1 MKKFSFK
8 AIIAGLT
15 AAAALLSSCSVTQAD
30 SSSKSSGGS
39 DTKATS
45 TDYKYGKIDIP
56 GRDGALC
63 GAPIY
68 IAYENGYFAEEGF
81 DVNLISADFE
91 TRKIGLNNGTIP
103 IVNGDF
109 QFFPSIEN
117 GIDVKVVDG
126 LHEGCIKFAV
136 RPDSDI
142 ETVEDLKGKKI
153 GVDEIGGTPH
163 QVASLWLENA
173 GISADPSDGEVTFLP
188 YSDGNLE
195 FEALASGE
203 IDVAALWD
211 PLGSIHEKAGDV
223 KIIFDLGTD
232 PYFSGYFCCFLYAST
247 KVINEKPDEV
257 AALLRAYRKAQ
268 EFIYENPEET
278 VDIIINGNYASIED
292 KELAVEL
299 IKSYGYPSASEHDD
313 SWDQKVKDNVVY
325 FVNGLSQI
333 GYLESDPAEF
343 ADKIYYKV
351 DVNLGADETAV
362 NAPADTGEAEGKDVA
377 IDENSE
383 AAPGRL
389 AVEPDG
395 MNTCCKEKEKA

>member
-1 MKKFSFK
+1 MKNIYLLKK
-8 AIIAGLT
+8 IVATGL
-15 AAAALLSSCSVTQAD
+15 ALSLLTGCSVTSNESVIEDEKVATSD
-30 SSSKSSGGS
+30 SSTAGVA
-39 DTKATS
+39 DAAS
-45 TDYKYGKIDIP
+45 TGDYKYGKIDIP
-56 GRDGALC
+56 GKDGALC

-81 DVNLISADFE
+81 DVTLISADFE
-91 TRKIGLNNGTIP
+91 TRKIGLNNGSIP

-173 GISADPSDGEVTFLP
+173 GISADPANGEVTFLP

-195 FEALASGE
+195 FEALSSGE

-232 PYFSGYFCCFLYAST
+232 EYFKDRFCCFLYAST
-247 KVINEKPDEV
+247 KVLEENPEEV

-268 EFIYENPEET
+268 EWIYENPEEA
-278 VDIIINGNYASIED
+278 VNIIVEKNYAAIED
-292 KELAVEL
+292 KDLAVEL
-299 IKSYGYPSASEHDD
+299 IKSYGYPSATEHADN
-313 SWDQKVKDNVVY
+313 WDANVEDNVRY
-325 FVNGLSQI
+325 FAGGLYDI
-333 GYLESDPAEF
+333 GYLKTAPDEF
-343 ADKIYYKV
+343 TETVYQKV
-351 DVNLGADETAV
+351 EVN
-362 NAPADTGEAEGKDVA
+362 N
-377 IDENSE
+377 
-383 AAPGRL
+383 
-389 AVEPDG
+389 
-395 MNTCCKEKEKA
+395 

>member
-1 MKKFSFK
+1 MKNKKLIS
-8 AIIAGLT
+8 L
-15 AAAALLSSCSVTQAD
+15 AAAIVLSVTSMTACSISE
-30 SSSKSSGGS
+30 SSSTNEAKTSNNAAKSGS
-39 DTKATS
+39 
-45 TDYKYGKIDIP
+45 YKYGKIDIP
-56 GRDGALC
+56 GLDGALC

-91 TRKIGLNNGTIP
+91 TRKIGLNNGSIP

-117 GIDVKVVDG
+117 GINVKVVDG

-142 ETVEDLKGKKI
+142 NSVEDLKGKKI

-173 GISADPSDGEVTFLP
+173 GISADPSKGEVTFLP

-223 KIIFDLGTD
+223 RILFDLGTD
-232 PYFSGYFCCFLYAST
+232 PYFADHFCCFLYASS
-247 KVINEKPDEV
+247 KVLEEDPEKV

-268 EFIYENPEET
+268 EWLYENPEEA
-278 VDIIINGNYASIED
+278 VDIIVNKNYASIED
-292 KELAVEL
+292 KELAADL
-299 IKSYGYPSASEHDD
+299 IKSYGFPSAAEHYDN
-313 SWDQKVKDNVVY
+313 WDAHVESDVKY
-325 FVNGLSQI
+325 FVDGLSQI
-333 GYLESDPAEF
+333 GYLQSDPDQF
-343 ADKIYYKV
+343 AKDIYQKV
-351 DVNLGADETAV
+351 DL
-362 NAPADTGEAEGKDVA
+362 
-377 IDENSE
+377 
-383 AAPGRL
+383 
-389 AVEPDG
+389 
-395 MNTCCKEKEKA
+395 

>member
-1 MKKFSFK
+1 MDIRKTLSPLLAVLVF
-8 AIIAGLT
+8 
-15 AAAALLSSCSVTQAD
+15 AACSVSKNEPAPADTGAAQTQAAQ
-30 SSSKSSGGS
+30 SSEL
-39 DTKATS
+39 
-45 TDYKYGKIDIP
+45 KYGKIDIP
-56 GRDGALC
+56 GKDGALC

-91 TRKIGLNNGTIP
+91 TRKIGLNNGSIP

-142 ETVEDLKGKKI
+142 SSAADLKGKKI

-163 QVASLWLENA
+163 QVASLWLENI
-173 GISADPSDGEVTFLP
+173 GISADPSKGEVTFLP

-195 FEALASGE
+195 FEALANGE

-232 PYFSGYFCCFLYAST
+232 EYFADHFCSFLYASN
-247 KVINEKPDEV
+247 KVLTEDPGKV

-268 EFIYENPEET
+268 EWIYENPEQA
-278 VDIIINGNYASIED
+278 VDIIVNKNYASIED
-292 KELAVEL
+292 KDLAVQL
-299 IKSYGYPSASEHDD
+299 VKSYGYPSAAEHDENWD
-313 SWDQKVKDNVVY
+313 SHVEQDVKY
-325 FVNGLSQI
+325 FVDGLAKI
-333 GYLESDPAEF
+333 GYLKSDPAQF
-343 ADKIYYKV
+343 AEDIYQKV
-351 DVNLGADETAV
+351 DV
-362 NAPADTGEAEGKDVA
+362 K
-377 IDENSE
+377 
-383 AAPGRL
+383 
-389 AVEPDG
+389 
-395 MNTCCKEKEKA
+395 

>member
-1 MKKFSFK
+1 MKKTSV
-8 AIIAGLT
+8 T
-15 AAAALLSSCSVTQAD
+15 ALLASAVILLSSCSVSEAG
-30 SSSKSSGGS
+30 SSGEKGS
-39 DTKATS
+39 VDNSNAAAS

-56 GRDGALC
+56 GKDGALC

-91 TRKIGLNNGTIP
+91 TRKIGLNNGSIP

-117 GIDVKVVDG
+117 GINVKVVDG

-136 RPDSDI
+136 KPDSDI
-142 ETVEDLKGKKI
+142 KTVSDLKGKKI

-173 GISADPSDGEVTFLP
+173 GISADPADGEVTFLP

-195 FEALASGE
+195 FEALANGE

-223 KIIFDLGTD
+223 KIVFDLGTD
-232 PYFSGYFCCFLYAST
+232 EYFADHFCCFLYASN
-247 KVINEKPDEV
+247 KVLEENPDEV

-268 EFIYENPEET
+268 EWIYQNPEES
-278 VDIIINGNYASIED
+278 VDIIINKNYASIED
-292 KELAVEL
+292 KELAVDL
-299 IKSYGYPSASEHDD
+299 VKSYGYPSAEEHDEN
-313 SWDQKVKDNVVY
+313 WDAHVESDVKY
-325 FVNGLSQI
+325 FVDGLAQI
-333 GYLESDPAEF
+333 GYLESDPGQF
-343 ADKIYYKV
+343 AKDIYQKV
-351 DVNLGADETAV
+351 DVN
-362 NAPADTGEAEGKDVA
+362 
-377 IDENSE
+377 
-383 AAPGRL
+383 
-389 AVEPDG
+389 
-395 MNTCCKEKEKA
+395 

>member
-1 MKKFSFK
+1 MKRKILLSLT
-8 AIIAGLT
+8 IAVVLGANLLT
-15 AAAALLSSCSVTQAD
+15 ACSVSESGSSD
-30 SSSKSSGGS
+30 STVSSGNA
-39 DTKATS
+39 K

-56 GRDGALC
+56 GKDGALC

-68 IAYENGYFAEEGF
+68 IAYENGYFADEGF

-91 TRKIGLNNGTIP
+91 TRKIGLNNGSIP

-142 ETVEDLKGKKI
+142 STVDDLKGKKI

-173 GISADPSDGEVTFLP
+173 GISADPSAGEVTFLP

-195 FEALASGE
+195 FEALANGE

-223 KIIFDLGTD
+223 KIIFDLGKD
-232 PYFSGYFCCFLYAST
+232 PYFADHFCCFLYAST
-247 KVINEKPDEV
+247 KVLNDDPEEV
-257 AALLRAYRKAQ
+257 AALLRAYRRAQ
-268 EFIYENPEET
+268 EWIYENPEKA
-278 VDIIINGNYASIED
+278 VDLIIDGNYASIED
-292 KELAVEL
+292 KELAAEL
-299 IKSYGYPSASEHDD
+299 IKSYGFPSAAEHDE
-313 SWDQKVKDNVVY
+313 SWDGHVEADVKY
-325 FVNGLSQI
+325 FVDGLAKI
-333 GYLESDPAEF
+333 GYLKSDPEQF
-343 ADKIYYKV
+343 AKDIYQKV
-351 DVNLGADETAV
+351 EV
-362 NAPADTGEAEGKDVA
+362 K
-377 IDENSE
+377 
-383 AAPGRL
+383 
-389 AVEPDG
+389 
-395 MNTCCKEKEKA
+395 K

>member
-1 MKKFSFK
+1 MKHTTVLRSVS
-8 AIIAGLT
+8 LLLSL
-15 AAAALLSSCSVTQAD
+15 ALLTSCSV
-30 SSSKSSGGS
+30 SSKDESTAATAASG
-39 DTKATS
+39 TS
-45 TDYKYGKIDIP
+45 AEVTDYKYGKIDIP
-56 GRDGALC
+56 GKDGALC

-81 DVNLISADFE
+81 DVTLISADFE

-117 GIDVKVVDG
+117 GINVKVVDG

-142 ETVEDLKGKKI
+142 SSVEDLKGKKI

-195 FEALASGE
+195 FEALANGE

-223 KIIFDLGTD
+223 KVIFDLGTD
-232 PYFSGYFCCFLYAST
+232 AYFKDRFCCFLYASN
-247 KVINEKPDEV
+247 KVLEENPDEV

-268 EFIYENPEET
+268 EWISENPEEA
-278 VDIIINGNYASIED
+278 VDIIINKNYASIED
-292 KELAVEL
+292 KELAVDL
-299 IKSYGYPSASEHDD
+299 VKSYGYPSASEHGDGWDSRVQDD
-313 SWDQKVKDNVVY
+313 VKY
-325 FVNGLSQI
+325 FVDGLSQI
-333 GYLESDPAEF
+333 GYLESDPDQF
-343 ADKIYYKV
+343 AKDIYAKV
-351 DVNLGADETAV
+351 DVN
-362 NAPADTGEAEGKDVA
+362 
-377 IDENSE
+377 
-383 AAPGRL
+383 
-389 AVEPDG
+389 
-395 MNTCCKEKEKA
+395 

>member
-1 MKKFSFK
+1 MKKMRSI
-8 AIIAGLT
+8 AIPLL
-15 AAAALLSSCSVTQAD
+15 AALVLASCSVSKEPSPASNTEGTAETSAAA
-30 SSSKSSGGS
+30 SSEKSSE
-39 DTKATS
+39 
-45 TDYKYGKIDIP
+45 YKYGKIDIP
-56 GRDGALC
+56 GKDGALC

-68 IAYENGYFAEEGF
+68 IAFENGYFAEEGF
-81 DVNLISADFE
+81 DVELISADFE

-142 ETVEDLKGKKI
+142 SSVEDLKGKKI

-173 GISADPSDGEVTFLP
+173 GISADPSKGEVTFLP

-223 KIIFDLGTD
+223 KIIFDLGKD
-232 PYFSGYFCCFLYAST
+232 EYFADHFCCFLYAST
-247 KVINEKPDEV
+247 KVLNEDPEEV

-268 EFIYENPEET
+268 EWIYENPEEA
-278 VDIIINGNYASIED
+278 VELIVNKNYASIED

-299 IKSYGYPSASEHDD
+299 VKSYGYPSAAEHAENWDD
-313 SWDQKVKDNVVY
+313 HVRQDVKY
-325 FVNGLSQI
+325 FVDGLSQI
-333 GYLESDPAEF
+333 GYLKSDPAQF
-343 ADKIYYKV
+343 AEDIYQKV
-351 DVNLGADETAV
+351 EV
-362 NAPADTGEAEGKDVA
+362 
-377 IDENSE
+377 S
-383 AAPGRL
+383 
-389 AVEPDG
+389 
-395 MNTCCKEKEKA
+395 

>member
-1 MKKFSFK
+1 MKNKKLISLALALALGVTSMTACSVSESSSSASSK
-8 AIIAGLT
+8 TST
-15 AAAALLSSCSVTQAD
+15 AAKNGD
-30 SSSKSSGGS
+30 F
-39 DTKATS
+39 
-45 TDYKYGKIDIP
+45 KYGEIDIP
-56 GRDGALC
+56 GKDGALC

-91 TRKIGLNNGTIP
+91 SRKIGLNNGTIP

-117 GIDVKVVDG
+117 GINVKVVDG

-136 RPDSDI
+136 KPDSDI
-142 ETVEDLKGKKI
+142 SSVEDLKGKKI

-195 FEALASGE
+195 FEALANGE

-232 PYFSGYFCCFLYAST
+232 PYFAGHFCCFLYASN
-247 KVINEKPDEV
+247 KVLEENPEEV

-268 EFIYENPEET
+268 EWIYENPEEA
-278 VDIIINGNYASIED
+278 VDIIINKNYASIED
-292 KELAVEL
+292 QELAVEL
-299 IKSYGYPSASEHDD
+299 VKSYGYPSAAEHSEE
-313 SWDQKVKDNVVY
+313 WDKRVEGDVTY
-325 FVNGLSQI
+325 FVDGLSKI
-333 GYLESDPAEF
+333 GYLESDPAQF
-343 ADKIYYKV
+343 AKDIYQKV
-351 DVNLGADETAV
+351 DV
-362 NAPADTGEAEGKDVA
+362 
-377 IDENSE
+377 
-383 AAPGRL
+383 
-389 AVEPDG
+389 
-395 MNTCCKEKEKA
+395 

>member
-1 MKKFSFK
+1 MKKTKWLSTILSVAVFGTLLTGCGPTQTPAPNNSG
-8 AIIAGLT
+8 AAGTAEAT
-15 AAAALLSSCSVTQAD
+15 AAA
-30 SSSKSSGGS
+30 GE
-39 DTKATS
+39 
-45 TDYKYGKIDIP
+45 YRFGKIDIP
-56 GRDGALC
+56 GKDGALC

-68 IAYENGYFAEEGF
+68 IAYDKGFFAEEGF

-91 TRKIGLNNGTIP
+91 TRKIGLNNGSIP

-117 GIDVKVVDG
+117 GVDVKVVDG

-142 ETVEDLKGKKI
+142 TSVEDLRGKKI

-173 GISADPSDGEVTFLP
+173 GISADPADNEVSFLP
-188 YSDGNLE
+188 FSDGNLE
-195 FEALASGE
+195 FAALENGE

-232 PYFSGYFCCFLYAST
+232 EYFAGRFCCFLYASN
-247 KVINEKPDEV
+247 KVLKENPEEV

-268 EFIYENPEET
+268 EWIYENPEEA
-278 VDIIINGNYASIED
+278 VNIITEKNYAAIED

-299 IKSYGYPSASEHDD
+299 VKSYGYPSSSDHAQDWDKRVQDD
-313 SWDQKVKDNVVY
+313 VRY
-325 FVNGLSQI
+325 FVDGLSSI
-333 GYLESDPAEF
+333 GYLESDPEEF
-343 ADKIYYKV
+343 AKNIYQKV
-351 DVNLGADETAV
+351 DL
-362 NAPADTGEAEGKDVA
+362 
-377 IDENSE
+377 
-383 AAPGRL
+383 
-389 AVEPDG
+389 
-395 MNTCCKEKEKA
+395 